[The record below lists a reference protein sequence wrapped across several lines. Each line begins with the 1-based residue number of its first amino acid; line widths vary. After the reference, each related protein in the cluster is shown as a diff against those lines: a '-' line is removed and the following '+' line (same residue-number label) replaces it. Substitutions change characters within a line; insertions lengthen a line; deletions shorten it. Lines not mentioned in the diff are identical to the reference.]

1 MKKTLVAIAA
11 LSAMSAFAQS
21 SVTIYGAI
29 DAGYSDSSK
38 TVAGTKEGQQA
49 VSFSN
54 MSSTR
59 FGLKGTEDLGQGM
72 KANFVIETGVSGNSG
87 SGFSAGTETAH
98 TKAGTTLD
106 ATTVGSRELNASL
119 DLSSG
124 TTIGAGYGGT
134 SIRSIVLGYDA
145 MGGTNFIG
153 NTLTTDTQFSSN
165 RATGVGIR
173 QALSKS
179 LSVGGGITRNVDTK
193 DGVADTKTATGYVLS
208 AAYNN
213 GPLSMAAAY
222 QVSNTAVN
230 AAGDKFYKLA
240 NGSDSTVVSTAAVAQ
255 SDKDVKTA
263 ILGASYQLP
272 AAKLFATYGTVKTD
286 DDGVANTI
294 VVGEG
299 KREAYNIGVQVPM
312 GAWTLAALYSG
323 GTKTESA
330 KATFAGEKRDY
341 TGYGIGARYALSK
354 RTLAYVN
361 YGTSELK
368 AGSNTTNFGK
378 EVKNTQTAIG
388 LLHNF

>member
-29 DAGYSDSSK
+29 DAGYSDSTK
-38 TVAGTKEGQQA
+38 TIDGVKNGQQA
-49 VSFSN
+49 ISFSN

-72 KANFVIETGVSGNSG
+72 KANFVIESAVSSNNG
-87 SGFSAGTETAH
+87 SAFSAGTETAS

-106 ATTVGSRELNASL
+106 ATTIGNRELNASVEL
-119 DLSSG
+119 PSG
-124 TTIGAGYGGT
+124 TTIGAGFGGT
-134 SIRSIVLGYDA
+134 AIRSIVLGCDA

-153 NTLTTDTQFSSN
+153 NTLTTDAQFSSN
-165 RATGVGIR
+165 RATAIAIR
-173 QALSKS
+173 QNVAKGFN
-179 LSVGGGITRNVDTK
+179 VGGGITRNIDTK
-193 DGVADTKTATGYVLS
+193 DGAADAQTSTGYLVT
-208 AAYNN
+208 ADYAN
-213 GPLSMAAAY
+213 GPMSVAGAY
-222 QVSNTAVN
+222 QLSNTKVN
-230 AAGDKFYKLA
+230 AVTAVPFVFDTTTGGVTAAGK
-240 NGSDSTVVSTAAVAQ
+240 AAVAA
-255 SDKDVKTA
+255 SDKDVTTA

-272 AAKLFATYGTVKTD
+272 MAKLFATYGSVKTD
-286 DDGVANTI
+286 DALAADAK
-294 VVGEG
+294 GEG
-299 KREAYNIGVQVPM
+299 KREAYNLGVQVPM
-312 GAWTLAALYSG
+312 GKVTLAAVYSG

-341 TGYGIGARYALSK
+341 TGYGVGARYALSK

>member
-1 MKKTLVAIAA
+1 MAA
-11 LSAMSAFAQS
+11 TSAFAQS
-21 SVTIYGAI
+21 TVTLYGAI

-38 TVAGTKEGQQA
+38 TVAGVKEGQQA

-72 KANFVIETGVSGNSG
+72 KANFVIETGISSNSG

-119 DLSSG
+119 QFGD
-124 TTIGAGYGGT
+124 TTVGAGYGGT
-134 SIRSIVLGYDA
+134 AIRTIVLNYDA

-153 NTLTTDTQFSSN
+153 NTLTTDAQFSSN
-165 RATGVGIR
+165 RATAVAFR
-173 QALSKS
+173 HALSKGFN
-179 LSVGGGITRNVDTK
+179 VGGGLTRNIDTK
-193 DGVADTKTATGYVLS
+193 DGVADNKTATGYLVT
-208 AAYNN
+208 ADYTN
-213 GPLSMAAAY
+213 GPLSLAGAY
-222 QVSNTAVN
+222 QLSNTTT
-230 AAGDKFYKLA
+230 AAGQTP
-240 NGSDSTVVSTAAVAQ
+240 TV
-255 SDKDVKTA
+255 DKDVKTT
-263 ILGASYQLP
+263 ILGASYQLQ
-272 AAKLFATYGTVKTD
+272 AAKLFATYGNVKTED
-286 DDGVANTI
+286 DAVANTI

-299 KREAYNIGVQVPM
+299 KRTAYNVGVQVPV

-323 GTKTESA
+323 GNKTESYKAA
-330 KATFAGEKRDY
+330 KDGEKRNY
-341 TGYGIGARYALSK
+341 KGYGIGARYALSK

-361 YGTSELK
+361 YGQSKLE
-368 AGSNTTNFGK
+368 AGSVAADFGK

>member
-1 MKKTLVAIAA
+1 
-11 LSAMSAFAQS
+11 
-21 SVTIYGAI
+21 
-29 DAGYSDSSK
+29 
-38 TVAGTKEGQQA
+38 
-49 VSFSN
+49 

-59 FGLKGTEDLGQGM
+59 FGLKGTEDLGGGK
-72 KANFVIETGVSGNSG
+72 KANFVIETGISSNSG
-87 SGFSAGTETAH
+87 TSFSAGTDTAS
-98 TKAGTTLD
+98 TKGGTTID
-106 ATTVGSRELNASL
+106 ATSIGGRELNASL
-119 DLSSG
+119 DLPSG
-124 TTIGAGYGGT
+124 TTIGAGFGGT
-134 SIRSIVLGYDA
+134 AIRSIVLGYDA

-173 QALSKS
+173 QNVAKGLN
-179 LSVGGGITRNVDTK
+179 VGGSISRNVDTK
-193 DGVADTKTATGYVLS
+193 DATTDVKTSTGYLVT
-208 AAYNN
+208 ADYAN

-230 AAGDKFYKLA
+230 SAAAVAF
-240 NGSDSTVVSTAAVAQ
+240 DSTGPGKIGSAAVAQ

-299 KREAYNIGVQVPM
+299 KRTAYNVGVQVPV

-323 GTKTESA
+323 GNKTESY
-330 KATFAGEKRDY
+330 KAANAGEKRNY
-341 TGYGIGARYALSK
+341 KGYGIGARYALSK

-361 YGTSELK
+361 YGQSKLE
-368 AGSNTTNFGK
+368 AGSVAADFGK

>member
-11 LSAMSAFAQS
+11 LAATSAFAQS

-29 DAGYSDSSK
+29 DAGYSDTTK
-38 TVAGTKEGQQA
+38 TIAGVKNGQQA

-59 FGLKGTEDLGQGM
+59 FGFKGTEDIGQGM
-72 KANFVIETGVSGNSG
+72 KANFVIETGISSNSG
-87 SGFSAGTETAH
+87 SGFSAGTETAS

-106 ATTVGSRELNASL
+106 PTTIGARELNASL

-193 DGVADTKTATGYVLS
+193 DGVADNKTATGYVLS

-213 GPLSMAAAY
+213 GPLSVSGAY
-222 QVSNTAVN
+222 QLSNTTTATG
-230 AAGDKFYKLA
+230 ATP
-240 NGSDSTVVSTAAVAQ
+240 TV
-255 SDKDVKTA
+255 DKDVTTS

-272 AAKLFATYGTVKTD
+272 MAKLFATYGTVKTD
-286 DDGVANTI
+286 DTKTASA
-294 VVGEG
+294 VGEG

-323 GTKTESA
+323 GTKTEAITAGS
-330 KATFAGEKRDY
+330 AGEKRDY
-341 TGYGIGARYALSK
+341 TGYGVGARYALSK

-361 YGTSELK
+361 YGKSDLN
-368 AGSNTTNFGK
+368 AGSSATFGK